1 MKFKK
6 FLSALVAMLLL
17 SLAFST
23 CNAMERVKVMFF
35 GEQGVGKTQIIN
47 RLLGIDFEYDSDYES
62 DSYEKVT
69 EVAREDARQEPIT
82 NYFGDSVVNIGILVV
97 DFSNLNEDSILFATT
112 VAKKLKEEK
121 PDAKLFLV
129 GNKLSKVT
137 NKEEQIE
144 ALKKIIEIS
153 LKIRSLRFE
162 FENKFINGYMLVD
175 AEKNLNIDILGKLLN
190 HISNKYFNS
199 NEKR

>member
-23 CNAMERVKVMFF
+23 CNATGRVKVMFF
-35 GEQGVGKTQIIN
+35 GERGVGKTQIIN

-62 DSYEKVT
+62 DPCVKVT
-69 EVAREDARQEPIT
+69 EVVQEDAEREPIT
-82 NYFGDSVVNIGILVV
+82 NYFGDSVVNIGVLVV
-97 DFSNLNEDSILFATT
+97 DFSNMNKDSVLFATT

-129 GNKLSKVT
+129 GNKLSKLT

-175 AEKNLNIDILGKLLN
+175 AEKNLNIDTLGKLLN

-199 NEKR
+199 NGKK

>member
-23 CNAMERVKVMFF
+23 CNATRQVKVMFF
-35 GEQGVGKTQIIN
+35 GEQNVGKTQIIN
-47 RLLGIDFEYDSDYES
+47 RLLGIDFECDSDYGS
-62 DSYEKVT
+62 DSCAKVT
-69 EVAREDARQEPIT
+69 EVVQEDAEQEPIT
-82 NYFGDSVVNIGILVV
+82 NYFGDSVVNIGVLVV
-97 DFSNLNEDSILFATT
+97 DFSNLTDESALFAIKL
-112 VAKKLKEEK
+112 AKKLKEEK
-121 PDAKLFLV
+121 PNAKLFLV
-129 GNKLSKVT
+129 GNKISKVT
-137 NKEEQIE
+137 DKEEQIE

-175 AEKNLNIDILGKLLN
+175 AEKNLNIDLLGKALN
-190 HISNKYFNS
+190 HISNKYFNP
-199 NEKR
+199 NRKK

>member
-23 CNAMERVKVMFF
+23 CNATRQVKVMFF
-35 GEQGVGKTQIIN
+35 GEQDVGKTQIIN
-47 RLLGIDFEYDSDYES
+47 RLLGIDFECDSDYES
-62 DSYEKVT
+62 DSYEKAT
-69 EVAREDARQEPIT
+69 EVVQEDAEQEPIT
-82 NYFGDSVVNIGILVV
+82 NYFGDSVVNIGVLVV
-97 DFSNLNEDSILFATT
+97 NFSNLTDESALFAIKL
-112 VAKKLKEEK
+112 AKKLKEEK
-121 PDAKLFLV
+121 PNAKLFLV

-137 NKEEQIE
+137 DKEEQIE

-175 AEKNLNIDILGKLLN
+175 AEKNLNIDLLGKALN
-190 HISNKYFNS
+190 HISNKYFNP
-199 NEKR
+199 NGKK